1 LQIATVRSESLFNL
15 NLGDVIKYRRDSARA
30 GEAFLEQPVALQ
42 PKLSTVPTDGDYRQA
57 IKKLID
63 TDIRLAATSFR
74 NQMTAVYEKLFGL
87 IAKGVIAGAPVAA
100 AHFLGDLSWPLMLGM
115 AARPGFIRR
124 TRLLMRLLKV
134 GRSVRE
140 CAISYLLDVDKIK

>member
-115 AARPGFIRR
+115 AGAAGVYTAHQAIDAALESRKVRPRVRHLLFARRGQ
-124 TRLLMRLLKV
+124 
-134 GRSVRE
+134 
-140 CAISYLLDVDKIK
+140 D